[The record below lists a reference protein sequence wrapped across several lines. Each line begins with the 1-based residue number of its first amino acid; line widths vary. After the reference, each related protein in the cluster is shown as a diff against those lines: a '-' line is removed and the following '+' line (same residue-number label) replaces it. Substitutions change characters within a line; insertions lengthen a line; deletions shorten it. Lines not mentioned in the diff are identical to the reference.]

1 MTDVW
6 ILAHNLEA
14 GDRLARCARALTDG
28 ALGDRVCAISIGAG
42 TLPAADLTLV
52 IEPFGTAVL
61 VEAYAKAIAH
71 LLRSRGATLVLA
83 DAGVQSRLL
92 AGQVAAH
99 LGVSPVN
106 VASVTVGD
114 ALVTSRM
121 AFGGLAV
128 ATEEVTAQVAVL
140 VVGPGVLP
148 TSDVAGTGATETV
161 DCAPTPGLALLETRA
176 KAGEVVDLAAAKR
189 VVGVGRGFAAEA
201 DLALAREIAAKLGAE
216 LACSRPIA
224 EGVNWMPAERY
235 LGVSG
240 ATIKPDLYLAI
251 GISGQVQHLVGVN
264 HAKVIV
270 AINKDKNA
278 PIFAAA
284 DFGVVGDLYQVLPA
298 LAKSL

>member
-6 ILAHNLEA
+6 ILAHHLES
-14 GDRLARCARALTDG
+14 GDRLARCAR

-42 TLPAADLTLV
+42 SLPAADLTLV
-52 IEPFGTAVL
+52 IEPFGPSVL
-61 VEAYAKAIAH
+61 AEAYAKAVAD
-71 LLRSRGATLVLA
+71 LLRARGAKLVLA
-83 DAGVQSRLL
+83 DSGVQSRLL

-106 VASVTVGD
+106 VAGVTPGEPMV
-114 ALVTSRM
+114 VTRLSY
-121 AFGGLAV
+121 GGLGV
-128 ATEEVTAQVAVL
+128 ATEELTGDVAVL
-140 VVGPGVLP
+140 VLAPGALSP
-148 TSDVAGTGATETV
+148 SDSAGLGDSETIE
-161 DCAPTPGLALLETRA
+161 ANPTPGMALLETHP
-176 KAGEVVDLAAAKR
+176 KVGETVDLATAKR

-201 DLALAREIAAKLGAE
+201 DLDLARALAAQLGAE

-264 HAKVIV
+264 NAKVIV
-270 AINKDKNA
+270 AINKDRNA
-278 PIFAAA
+278 PIFAHA
-284 DFGVVGDLYQVLPA
+284 DFGVVGDLYQVLPQ
-298 LAKSL
+298 LTKSL